1 MDQGLLRFCDAVD
14 NGYCGVEFGCLILE
28 ILQKVFKEGTLIAPN
43 DITEWEIE
51 AKREARIQK
60 RERNR
65 IINDIADAVRK
76 RL

>member
-1 MDQGLLRFCDAVD
+1 M
-14 NGYCGVEFGCLILE
+14 ILE